1 MVMDKKDF
9 IEYKKDLLGKIDA
22 LYQNQE
28 LFKVINL
35 LENSDLDF
43 DLCNELVRAYINA
56 ANKTSDP
63 YSLFEKANLLLDRF
77 SLEGKDNAK
86 HQFYRGYI
94 LFKQGL
100 IEDSKIRFERALR
113 FASVSDGRLFEQI
126 TTMLANVNSMIEL
139 AAFKGQSEEHRN
151 LILEHIRKNFGEY
164 QHLCFF
170 DNVEI
175 YRVPP
180 TDKHDYNLLVSVGLS
195 GKVIKGID
203 GAKDECVELCFALPK
218 DYKFNPESKSNFEVF
233 LMIEVIKHLIST
245 KDNIGFGYYLEKDT
259 GFSSRTAFNGAMLVG
274 LGDYEKS
281 QQIMELGNAEL
292 SFLELLPL
300 RPMEL
305 NFRKSHSALELLEL
319 FKERL
324 VMITPFISTR
334 DDVCNVVPKI

>member
-1 MVMDKKDF
+1 MNNKEY
-9 IEYKKDLLGKIDA
+9 IEYKKDLLAKIDA
-22 LYQNQE
+22 LYQSQE

-35 LENSDLDF
+35 LENSELDF

-113 FASVSDGRLFEQI
+113 FAGVNDSKLFEQI
-126 TTMLANVNSMIEL
+126 TSMLANVNSMIDL
-139 AAFKGQSEEHRN
+139 ASFKGQSEEHKKA
-151 LILEHIRKNFGEY
+151 ILEHIKKNFGEP
-164 QHLCFF
+164 QHLCSF
-170 DNVEI
+170 DKVDI
-175 YRVPP
+175 YRIPP
-180 TDKHDYNLLVSVGLS
+180 TSGHDYNLLVSVGLS
-195 GKVIKGID
+195 GKIIKGKSE
-203 GAKDECVELCFALPK
+203 ASDECMELCFALPA
-218 DYKFNPESKSNFEVF
+218 DYKFNPDSKSNFEVF
-233 LMIEVIKHLIST
+233 LMIEVVKHLIAT
-245 KDNIGFGYYLEKDT
+245 NDNIGFGYYLEKES

-274 LGDYEKS
+274 LGDYSKD
-281 QQIMELGNAEL
+281 QQTMVIDGAVL

-319 FKERL
+319 FKDKL
-324 VMITPFISTR
+324 IMITPFISTR
-334 DDVCNVVPKI
+334 DDVCNVVKKI